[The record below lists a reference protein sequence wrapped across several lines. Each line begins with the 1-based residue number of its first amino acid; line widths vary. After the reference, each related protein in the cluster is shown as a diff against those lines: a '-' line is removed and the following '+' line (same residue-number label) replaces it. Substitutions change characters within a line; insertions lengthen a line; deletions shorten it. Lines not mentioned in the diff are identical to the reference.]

1 MTTLIIPNTFQNR
14 TGTAPLKDLDEN
26 FDYIINNLGT
36 VVGAG
41 AILDGGNPTTTYVAG
56 SPNIDCGGVT

>member
-41 AILDGGNPTTTYVAG
+41 AILDGGNPTTTYAAG
-56 SPNIDCGGVT
+56 SPNIDCGGVS

>member
-26 FDYIINNLGT
+26 FEYILNNLGT

>member
-14 TGTAPLKDLDEN
+14 TGTAPLRDLDEN
-26 FDYIINNLGT
+26 FEYILNNLGT